1 MTVTR
6 ATEGAGSRRP
16 VLAPWANAS
25 RTQGR
30 APTTE
35 APGGDHRNDSSPWYL
50 VYLVIMA
57 FPLLASPRT
66 TPLDWVLSIIV
77 AVGFAAFYLAVG
89 AAPARGRFHRAAPV
103 AAAVLGVAFL
113 PVNLGTTVMLVYSA
127 AFAGDAWPRP
137 RAVRWFALL
146 SVLALVPLAVPTL
159 VGPVPLVFR
168 LWSTLPTLFFIWIVG
183 LETIVSGRR
192 ERAHAAL
199 RVESSRI
206 EAIATLTERERLARD
221 VHDSVGQ
228 SLTSV
233 IVRSQLARRL
243 VSVDPERARD
253 ELAELERVARAALS
267 DVRTT
272 VSGWRHVHLDGELA
286 LATAMLAAAGVVTS
300 VDRDAALQVCPEAET
315 VLALALRE
323 AVTNVVRHA
332 GASQVSITVGGGAG
346 GAGGGMVTVTDDGVG
361 VRARP
366 GGGLSGMRERLESL
380 GGALGVEAAVPR
392 GTRLRASVP
401 AAPGG

>member
-6 ATEGAGSRRP
+6 AAAGAGSRRP
-16 VLAPWANAS
+16 ALARWANAS
-25 RTQGR
+25 RVHGR
-30 APTTE
+30 DLTTE
-35 APGGDHRNDSSPWYL
+35 PPGDGHSNDSSPWYL

-57 FPLLASPRT
+57 FPLLASPGT
-66 TPLDWVLSIIV
+66 TLLDWVLSIVV
-77 AVGFAAFYLAVG
+77 AIGFAVFYLAVG
-89 AAPARGRFHRAAPV
+89 AAPARRRFHRAAPV
-103 AAAVLGVAFL
+103 IAAVLGVVFL

-127 AFAGDAWPRP
+127 AFAGDAWPQP

-146 SVLALVPLAVPTL
+146 SVLTLVPLAVPTL
-159 VGPVPLVFR
+159 VGPVPLAFR
-168 LWSTLPTLFFIWIVG
+168 LWSTLPTLVFIWIVG

-199 RVESSRI
+199 RIENSRI

-243 VSVDPERARD
+243 VGVDPERARD

-267 DVRTT
+267 DVRST

-286 LATAMLAAAGVVTS
+286 LATAMLAAAGVVAR
-300 VDRDAALQVCPEAET
+300 VDREAAPQVCPESET
-315 VLALALRE
+315 ALALALRE
-323 AVTNVVRHA
+323 AVTNIVRHA
-332 GASQVSITVGGGAG
+332 GATQVSITVHGEAG
-346 GAGGGMVTVTDDGVG
+346 GAGDAMVTVTDDGVG
-361 VRARP
+361 VHTRP

-380 GGALGVEAAVPR
+380 GGTLVVEKAVPG
-392 GTRLRASVP
+392 GTRLRASIPP
-401 AAPGG
+401 ASRG